1 VRECVTGQKVALCS
15 NFDVPWSTIEV
26 KHSLKPLLME
36 SRYDMYNLHI
46 MLSFFTLDIS
56 KKLVHITQ
64 YI

>member
-1 VRECVTGQKVALCS
+1 MRDRSKGGPLFELRRS
-15 NFDVPWSTIEV
+15 MDTIEV